1 MADLNRIQLIGNLG
15 QDPES
20 RYTAT
25 GRRLAR
31 FPLATNR
38 RWKTSDGEEKVA
50 TDWFNIECWN
60 GLAEAVSTYLHKGR
74 KVFVDGRLQIDQY
87 EKDGQ
92 KNQYVKVIAINVIF
106 LDNPSNGEKLNSSE
120 LENIPF

>member
-20 RYTAT
+20 RYTPT
-25 GRRLAR
+25 GRHLAR
-31 FPLATNR
+31 FTLAINR
-38 RWKTSDGEEKVA
+38 RWKTSDGEEKGA

-60 GLAEAVSTYLHKGR
+60 GLGEATTTYLHKGR
-74 KVFVDGRLQIDQY
+74 KVFIEGRLQIDQY

-92 KNQYVKVIAINVIF
+92 INQYVKVVASNVIF
-106 LDNPSNGEKLNSSE
+106 LDNPGNVEKPDE
-120 LENIPF
+120 TALEDVPF